1 MSTTDSVGTKVKV
14 SAKLG
19 LHKNL
24 GIDIVNH
31 CINDLIPQGAKPLF
45 FLDYLAFASLNE
57 KIVLDTP
64 LLFNLDEDPSEK
76 HNIAEKYPEKVEEI
90 KLIAQNHI
98 NSFNPPKSLL
108 ESRNSEKF

>member
-1 MSTTDSVGTKVKV
+1 M
-14 SAKLG
+14 
-19 LHKNL
+19 
-24 GIDIVNH
+24 
-31 CINDLIPQGAKPLF
+31 CIRDRYKAHFIIKGAYNYPPG
-45 FLDYLAFASLNE
+45 SNE

-108 ESRNSEKF
+108 ESRSSEKF

>member
-1 MSTTDSVGTKVKV
+1 MYKRQSIKQT
-14 SAKLG
+14 L
-19 LHKNL
+19 L
-24 GIDIVNH
+24 NH
-31 CINDLIPQGAKPLF
+31 SPSERDKIIFYREREVYAIRYGKYKAHFIIKGAYNYPPG
-45 FLDYLAFASLNE
+45 SNE

-98 NSFNPPKSLL
+98 NSFNPPESLL

>member
-1 MSTTDSVGTKVKV
+1 MKLSCLLMSGD
-14 SAKLG
+14 
-19 LHKNL
+19 
-24 GIDIVNH
+24 
-31 CINDLIPQGAKPLF
+31 
-45 FLDYLAFASLNE
+45 DYPPGSNE

-98 NSFNPPKSLL
+98 NSFNPPESLL